1 MKRILIIGCPGSG
14 KSTLARKLQARTGL
28 PLFHLDMLYW
38 NADKTTVTRD
48 VFDERLGKVLARDEW
63 IIDGN
68 YQRTMEIRLQA
79 CDTVLFL
86 DCPTDV
92 CIDGIL
98 SRLGKQHADLPWIE
112 DDVDEEFLSFV
123 KTYSSAVR
131 PQVLALL
138 ERYSDKNILVFHS
151 RDEAEEW
158 LAR

>member
-1 MKRILIIGCPGSG
+1 MKRILIVGCPGSG
-14 KSTLARKLQARTGL
+14 KSTLARKLHESTGL
-28 PLFHLDMLYW
+28 PLFHLDLLYW
-38 NADKTTVTRD
+38 NADKTTVPRD

-86 DCPTDV
+86 DYPTDV
-92 CIDGIL
+92 CTEGIL
-98 SRLGKQHADLPWIE
+98 SRLGKPHADLPWIE

-151 RDEAEEW
+151 RDEADEW
-158 LAR
+158 LAG

>member
-48 VFDERLGKVLARDEW
+48 VFDERLGEVLARDEW

-86 DCPTDV
+86 DYPTDV
-92 CIDGIL
+92 CIDGIF
-98 SRLGKQHADLPWIE
+98 SRRGKPHADLPWVE

-123 KTYSSAVR
+123 KEYSIAVR
-131 PQVLALL
+131 PSVLELL
-138 ERYSDKNILVFHS
+138 DRYFDKNILVFHS